1 MPWDLFCKDISS
13 PSEASYVLWNGINFE
28 SISFVIL
35 TFVLLHLFTSVIWFF
50 FEG

>member
-1 MPWDLFCKDISS
+1 MPGDLFCKDIFG
-13 PSEASYVLWNGINFE
+13 PSEASHILWNGINFE

-35 TFVLLHLFTSVIWFF
+35 TFILLHLFTSVIWFF

>member
-1 MPWDLFCKDISS
+1 MHWDLFCKDIFG
-13 PSEASYVLWNGINFE
+13 PSEASHILWNGINFG
-28 SISFVIL
+28 SISFMIL